1 MQEKENI
8 DDRVERALNS
18 LDGTQ
23 RAQPSPWLYNRVLAR
38 MRKEEKSA
46 WTQVGDF
53 LARPAIAF
61 GGLFIVLAINII
73 FLAGAHK
80 DPVVPM
86 GRSVNMVNAI
96 NSCKPAPRPMAK
108 LTIYPGVKHNSWDN
122 AYRPDHSLHNQNIYD
137 WMMSYTN
144 IENDGDL
151 IPIAKAGSDQNTNEK
166 SITLTGSGSDGYV

>member
-18 LDGTQ
+18 LDGTR
-23 RAQPSPWLYNRVLAR
+23 RAQPAPWLYNRVLAR

-61 GGLFIVLAINII
+61 GGLFVVLAINII

-80 DPVVPM
+80 DPVVPIVAQ
-86 GRSVNMVNAI
+86 SDTVIESESIIAS
-96 NSCKPAPRPMAK
+96 NSSFE
-108 LTIYPGVKHNSWDN
+108 Y
-122 AYRPDHSLHNQNIYD
+122 
-137 WMMSYTN
+137 
-144 IENDGDL
+144 ENL
-151 IPIAKAGSDQNTNEK
+151 VQP
-166 SITLTGSGSDGYV
+166 